1 MAKATGRSFVIVE
14 NEFSEFSIDGPLLQK
29 GTVSGEIEDGP
40 VLDVR
45 ELSEGCICCSG
56 KLDFSSTIL
65 TIANTLEPDYLLVEP
80 SGVAFPGRILKNLQL
95 ILYDRI
101 GLLDPITILDG
112 LHYQNERQQ
121 FPAYF
126 NDQVYTARHLV
137 LSKSE
142 NFSSEEF
149 AAIAEDLHLGE
160 GVHFPV
166 THYSKWSKR
175 DWLGL
180 LTKNGSLEK
189 MPVTEGAEADE
200 SLENMGFR
208 PFVYRSPDQLAYLIE
223 ELQSGRYGY
232 IVRAKGYC
240 RSKEPDGLRETGGLP
255 DKKERGIVETS
266 GTYWYRFDYVDGQYR
281 IGGCEPMG
289 DTRAVVIGK
298 ELKRPLI
305 KKLFRQSILL

>member
-1 MAKATGRSFVIVE
+1 MIVE
-14 NEFSEFSIDGPLLQK
+14 NEFSEFNIDGPLLQNRPAP
-29 GTVSGEIEDGP
+29 GEAENGP

-65 TIANTLEPDYLLVEP
+65 TIANTLDPDYLLVEP
-80 SGVAFPGRILKNLQL
+80 SGVAFPGRILKNLQP

-101 GLLDPITILDG
+101 RLLDPITILDG
-112 LHYQNERQQ
+112 IHYRYERQQ

-126 NDQVYTARHLV
+126 NDQIYTARHLI

-142 NFSSEEF
+142 NFSPEEF
-149 AAIAEDLHLGE
+149 SAVAKDLNLRED
-160 GVHFPV
+160 VNFPV
-166 THYSKWSKR
+166 THYSKWSKQ

-180 LTKNGSLEK
+180 LTKNGSPEDLSG
-189 MPVTEGAEADE
+189 TEGAEADE

-208 PFVYRSPDQLAYLIE
+208 PFVYLSPDQLIYLLE
-223 ELQSGRYGY
+223 ELQSGRYGH

-240 RSKEPDGLRETGGLP
+240 CSKAADALRGAGIQPDE
-255 DKKERGIVETS
+255 KEIGTVERKGIF
-266 GTYWYRFDYVDGQYR
+266 WYRFDYVNGQYQ
-281 IGGCEPMG
+281 IGGCEPMD

-298 ELKRPLI
+298 ELKRLLI
-305 KKLFRQSILL
+305 KKLFRKNILL